1 MYASKM
7 SKPKSMR
14 RVMMHPKWYRCK
26 TVLHKFEVKRTMI
39 WQFVANLYGAMSNTQ
54 CLYEMNITTS
64 TVREYTGVEVLHWL
78 TSKKIIKP
86 FLFVKY

>member
-1 MYASKM
+1 
-7 SKPKSMR
+7 
-14 RVMMHPKWYRCK
+14 
-26 TVLHKFEVKRTMI
+26 MI